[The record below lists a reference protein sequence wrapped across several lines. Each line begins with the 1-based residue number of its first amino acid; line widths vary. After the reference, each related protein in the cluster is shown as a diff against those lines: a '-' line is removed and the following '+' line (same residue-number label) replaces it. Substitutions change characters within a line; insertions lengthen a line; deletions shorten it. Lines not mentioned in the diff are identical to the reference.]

1 LFACIELHGI
11 NECIRNRLTYKEKS
25 LKNPQKYSY
34 LACIPAANCHNSFPC
49 IEIVFV
55 RELCLVTNPPEGS
68 DSTDIRHRRPRAG
81 TRTRGAADAIQ
92 TKIAV
97 GVLNLDP
104 DNFIEQLQT
113 NIDDLPDAAGCDA
126 AFICL
131 ISDDGKHFENV
142 VSSTTSF
149 AQANPDVLRGE
160 ALASWPWLSKRLGHL
175 RVVEVADTLKG
186 SKNSR
191 TELARLAE
199 LHFGSILMIGFSV
212 HDEIA
217 GFLALAN
224 EHPVDSWDANLHL
237 LLKLVGA
244 SLASG
249 LERAQDR
256 EVLNEMN
263 ERNELVA
270 VTANDGIWDF
280 DGETK
285 RINLSRR
292 WKAMLGYDIDEDDLL
307 LDWYHLVH
315 PNDMSRVQS
324 KMRAHLE
331 NKTPFFESIHR
342 MKHQNGDWRWMSS
355 RAKAILDENGRLL
368 RLLGVEVDITER
380 KLYEEALFRE
390 KESAQITL
398 QSIGDGVI
406 TTDSRC
412 HVEYI
417 NPVAEELTGWKVDD
431 ASGRPIDEIF
441 RGFHEE
447 TCEPLENPLSVSIRR
462 DRSIKSVRPTLL
474 IRRDGNELY
483 IESTAS
489 PIRDGKGTVTGGV
502 LVFHDVS
509 ESREL
514 NRRLSYHAS
523 HDILTGLVNRREFEN
538 RLERALKS
546 AKARETS
553 YALCYLDLD
562 QFKIVNDSCGHSAG
576 DALLGQLGALLKSK
590 IRWRDTLARLG
601 GDEFGVLLESCS
613 LDEAMQTAE
622 ALRAAISEYKF
633 MWDDR
638 SFRLGVSIG
647 VVPISAGNEDVAAL
661 LSAADSACAAA
672 KEAGRNRVHSFEEND
687 IDLMRRR
694 REMQWAARIN
704 NALEED
710 RFELFRQTIQ
720 PLQTDEV
727 GAHYEILLRM
737 RDENGGIIS
746 PGLFIE
752 AAERYGITPNIDRW
766 VIRSAFRWLVSE
778 ADERERLALCSIN
791 LSGQSL
797 GDEKFLPFVVDQ
809 FQMSGLDATK
819 ICFEITETA
828 AIASYSQA
836 NRFINALKELG
847 CKFALDD
854 FGTGLSSFGY
864 LKHFPVDF
872 LKIDGSF
879 VKEILHDP
887 IDREMVRSIN
897 EIGHL
902 TGKQT
907 IAEFAENVEIITLL
921 RGMGVDYAQGYGVS
935 EPKRVTRAVA

>member
-1 LFACIELHGI
+1 MIS
-11 NECIRNRLTYKEKS
+11 RM
-25 LKNPQKYSY
+25 
-34 LACIPAANCHNSFPC
+34 
-49 IEIVFV
+49 
-55 RELCLVTNPPEGS
+55 TNPS
-68 DSTDIRHRRPRAG
+68 DTSNDTGIRHRRPRAG
-81 TRTRGAADAIQ
+81 ERNRGAVDALQ

-97 GVLNLDP
+97 GFQNLDAVSYLA
-104 DNFIEQLQT
+104 QLLS
-113 NIDDLPDAAGCDA
+113 NVDELPEAVGADV
-126 AFICL
+126 AFVAL
-131 ISDDGKHFENV
+131 ISEDGKEIEEV
-142 VSSTTSF
+142 LASTSGF
-149 AQANPDVLRGE
+149 AQCSPAQ
-160 ALASWPWLSKRLGHL
+160 LAREKLVDWPWLSQRLGHL
-175 RVVEVADTLKG
+175 RVFEVADTTKG
-186 SKNSR
+186 PKAAR
-191 TELARLAE
+191 DELERLNE
-199 LHFGSILMIGFSV
+199 LHIGAALITGFSV
-212 HDEIA
+212 HGEIA
-217 GFLALAN
+217 GFLAVAN
-224 EHPVDSWDANLHL
+224 ERPVDNWDANLHL
-237 LLKLVGA
+237 LMKLFGS
-244 SLASG
+244 SLAVG
-249 LERAQDR
+249 LERVRDR
-256 EVLNEMN
+256 QVLGELQ
-263 ERNELVA
+263 ERNALVA
-270 VTANDGIWDF
+270 LTANDGIWDF

-292 WKAMLGYDIDEDDLL
+292 WKVMLGYDPEDEDVK
-307 LDWYHLVH
+307 LDWYRLVH
-315 PNDMSRVQS
+315 PDDMARVQN
-324 KMRAHLE
+324 KMREHLE
-331 NKTPFFESIHR
+331 GKAPFFESVHR
-342 MKHQNGDWRWMSS
+342 MKHQSGDWRWMKS
-355 RAKAILDENGRLL
+355 RAKGVVDTNGRLL

-380 KLYEEALFRE
+380 KLYEDALFRE

-406 TTDSRC
+406 TTDANC
-412 HVEYI
+412 VVEYV

-447 TCEPLENPLSVSIRR
+447 TCEPLENPLAVAIRR
-462 DRSIKSVRPTLL
+462 DRAIKSVRPTLL

-489 PIRDGKGTVTGGV
+489 PIRDGKGVVTGGV

-509 ESREL
+509 ESRDL

-523 HDILTGLVNRREFEN
+523 HDILTGLVNRREFES
-538 RLERALKS
+538 RVERALKS

-553 YALCYLDLD
+553 YALLYLDLD

-613 LDEAMQTAE
+613 LEEAMNTAE
-622 ALRAAISEYKF
+622 TLRMAIGEYKF
-633 MWDDR
+633 MWEER
-638 SFRLGVSIG
+638 TFRLGVSVG
-647 VVPISAGNEDVAAL
+647 VVPITADNEDVATL

-672 KEAGRNRVHSFEEND
+672 KEAGRNRILSFQEND

-704 NALEED
+704 NALED
-710 RFELFRQTIQ
+710 NRFELFRQTIQ
-720 PLQTDEV
+720 PLQAEEQ

-752 AAERYGITPNIDRW
+752 AAERYSITPAIDRW

-797 GDEKFLPFVVDQ
+797 GDEKFLPFVIDQ
-809 FQMSGLDATK
+809 FRMSGIDATR

-836 NRFINALKELG
+836 NRFINALKEIG

-902 TGKQT
+902 TGKRT
-907 IAEFAENVEIITLL
+907 IAEFAENEEIITML

>member
-1 LFACIELHGI
+1 MG
-11 NECIRNRLTYKEKS
+11 
-25 LKNPQKYSY
+25 
-34 LACIPAANCHNSFPC
+34 
-49 IEIVFV
+49 
-55 RELCLVTNPPEGS
+55 
-68 DSTDIRHRRPRAG
+68 DRHRRPRAG
-81 TRTRGAADAIQ
+81 ERTRGAVDALQ

-97 GVLNLDP
+97 GVQSLDP
-104 DNFIEQLQT
+104 QSYRDELAGAVGE
-113 NIDDLPDAAGCDA
+113 LPEACGSDA
-126 AFICL
+126 AFLALFSADGIRIETVIAANAGFSQCNPVVL
-131 ISDDGKHFENV
+131 EGEKLDD
-142 VSSTTSF
+142 
-149 AQANPDVLRGE
+149 
-160 ALASWPWLSKRLGHL
+160 WPWLGGRLESL
-175 RVVEVADTLKG
+175 RVIEVADTADGSARAADEFERLKQVRIG
-186 SKNSR
+186 SALMLGLCVQG
-191 TELARLAE
+191 EL
-199 LHFGSILMIGFSV
+199 S
-212 HDEIA
+212 
-217 GFLALAN
+217 GFLGIAN
-224 EHPVDSWDANLHL
+224 EHAVDSWDANQHL
-237 LLKLVGA
+237 LVKLIGA
-244 SLASG
+244 SLTTG
-249 LERAQDR
+249 FERLRDR
-256 EVLNEMN
+256 EVLDELR
-263 ERNELVA
+263 ERNDLVSI
-270 VTANDGIWDF
+270 TANDGIWDF
-280 DGETK
+280 DGESK
-285 RINLSRR
+285 RISLSRR
-292 WKAMLGYDIDEDDLL
+292 WKSMLGYDPNDQDLM

-315 PNDMSRVQS
+315 PDDMARVQAS
-324 KMRAHLE
+324 MRSHLE
-331 NKTPFFESIHR
+331 GKSEFFESTHR
-342 MKHQNGDWRWMSS
+342 MKHQNGDWRWMKS
-355 RAKAILDENGRLL
+355 RAKAVTDGNGRLL

-380 KLYEEALFRE
+380 KLYEDALFRE

-406 TTDSRC
+406 TTDADC
-412 HVEYI
+412 NVEYV
-417 NPVAEELTGWKVDD
+417 NPVASELTGWKVDD
-431 ASGRPIDEIF
+431 ASGRSIDEIF

-447 TCEPLENPLSVSIRR
+447 TCEPLENPLAVSIRR
-462 DRSIKSVRPTLL
+462 NRSIKSVRPTLL

-489 PIRDGKGTVTGGV
+489 PIRDGKGDVTGGV

-523 HDILTGLVNRREFEN
+523 HDILTGLVNRREFES

-553 YALCYLDLD
+553 YALLYLDLD

-613 LDEAMQTAE
+613 LEEAMNTAE
-622 ALRAAISEYKF
+622 TLRLAIGEYKF
-633 MWDDR
+633 VWEER

-647 VVPISAGNEDVAAL
+647 VVPITADNEDVAAL

-672 KEAGRNRVHSFEEND
+672 KEAGRNRIHSFQEND

-704 NALEED
+704 NALEEN

-720 PLQTDEV
+720 PLQADEE

-752 AAERYGITPNIDRW
+752 AAERYGITPSIDRW

-778 ADERERLALCSIN
+778 ADERERLSLCSIN

-797 GDEKFLPFVVDQ
+797 GDEKFLPFVIDQ
-809 FQMSGLDATK
+809 FQMSGIDATK

-907 IAEFAENVEIITLL
+907 IAEFAENEEIITML
-921 RGMGVDYAQGYGVS
+921 RGMGIDYAQGYGVS

>member
-1 LFACIELHGI
+1 
-11 NECIRNRLTYKEKS
+11 
-25 LKNPQKYSY
+25 
-34 LACIPAANCHNSFPC
+34 
-49 IEIVFV
+49 V
-55 RELCLVTNPPEGS
+55 
-68 DSTDIRHRRPRAG
+68 
-81 TRTRGAADAIQ
+81 Q

-97 GVLNLDP
+97 SIQNLDP
-104 DNFIEQLQT
+104 DTYLERLQTAVNELPEATGADCAFIALISEDGKKIETLLASCNGFAQCSPELLQNEQL
-113 NIDDLPDAAGCDA
+113 
-126 AFICL
+126 
-131 ISDDGKHFENV
+131 SD
-142 VSSTTSF
+142 
-149 AQANPDVLRGE
+149 
-160 ALASWPWLSKRLGHL
+160 WPWLCKRLGHL
-175 RVVEVADTLKG
+175 RVIEVADTLTGPKAA
-186 SKNSR
+186 KE
-191 TELARLAE
+191 ELQRFNEIHIGATL
-199 LHFGSILMIGFSV
+199 IIGFSV
-212 HDEIA
+212 RDEIA
-217 GFLALAN
+217 GFLGIAN
-224 EHPVDSWDANLHL
+224 ERSADGWDANLHL
-237 LLKLVGA
+237 LMKLFGS
-244 SLASG
+244 SLAAG
-249 LERAQDR
+249 LERVRDK
-256 EVLNEMN
+256 EVLDEYL
-263 ERNELVA
+263 ERDVLVA
-270 VTANDGIWDF
+270 ATANDGIWDF
-280 DGETK
+280 DGDTK

-292 WKAMLGYDIDEDDLL
+292 WKVMLGYDAEDEDVT
-307 LDWYHLVH
+307 LDWYNLVH
-315 PNDMSRVQS
+315 PDDMARVQTR
-324 KMRAHLE
+324 MREHLAG
-331 NKTPFFESIHR
+331 KSTVFESVHR
-342 MKHQNGDWRWMSS
+342 MKHQSGDWRWMQS
-355 RAKAILDENGRLL
+355 RAKAVLDSNGRLQ

-380 KLYEEALFRE
+380 MLYEDALFRE

-406 TTDSRC
+406 TTDGHSV
-412 HVEYI
+412 VEYI
-417 NPVAEELTGWKVDD
+417 NPVAEDLTGWKVDD

-447 TCEPLENPLSVSIRR
+447 TCEPLENPLAVAIRR
-462 DRSIKSVRPTLL
+462 DRAIKSVRPTLL

-489 PIRDGKGTVTGGV
+489 PIRDGNGSVTGGV

-523 HDILTGLVNRREFEN
+523 HDILTGLVNRSEFEN
-538 RLERALKS
+538 RLQRALKS
-546 AKARETS
+546 ARARETQ
-553 YALCYLDLD
+553 YALLYLDLD

-613 LDEAMQTAE
+613 LDEAMNSAE
-622 ALRAAISEYKF
+622 ILRVAIGEYKF
-633 MWDDR
+633 LWEER

-647 VVPISAGNEDVAAL
+647 VVPITAENEDVAAL
-661 LSAADSACAAA
+661 LSAADGACAAA
-672 KEAGRNRVHSFEEND
+672 KEAGRNRIHSFQEND

-694 REMQWAARIN
+694 RETQWAARIN

-710 RFELFRQTIQ
+710 RFELFRQTIL
-720 PLQTDEV
+720 PLQEEEE

-737 RDENGGIIS
+737 RDESGGIIS
-746 PGLFIE
+746 PGLFME
-752 AAERYGITPNIDRW
+752 AAERYGITPDIDRW

-778 ADERERLALCSIN
+778 ADERERLTMCSIN

-809 FQMSGLDATK
+809 FQMSGLDASK

-847 CKFALDD
+847 CMFALDD

-902 TGKQT
+902 TGKKT
-907 IAEFAENVEIITLL
+907 IAEFAENEEIITML
-921 RGMGVDYAQGYGVS
+921 RGMGIDYAQGYGVS

>member
-1 LFACIELHGI
+1 MTHPSDTTTSTGI
-11 NECIRNRLTYKEKS
+11 
-25 LKNPQKYSY
+25 Q
-34 LACIPAANCHNSFPC
+34 
-49 IEIVFV
+49 
-55 RELCLVTNPPEGS
+55 
-68 DSTDIRHRRPRAG
+68 HRRPRAG
-81 TRTRGAADAIQ
+81 ERTRGAIDALQ

-97 GVLNLDP
+97 SLQNLDAYKHL
-104 DNFIEQLQT
+104 EQLQSI
-113 NIDDLPDAAGCDA
+113 IDELPEATGADS
-126 AFICL
+126 AFVAL
-131 ISDDGKHFENV
+131 ISENGNRIEAV
-142 VSSTTSF
+142 LSSCNGF
-149 AQANPDVLRGE
+149 AQCSPGVLKGE
-160 ALASWPWLSKRLGHL
+160 DLEDWPWLCKRLGHL
-175 RVVEVADTLKG
+175 RVIEVADTVGGPK
-186 SKNSR
+186 SANS
-191 TELARLAE
+191 ELSRLNEIHIGAT
-199 LHFGSILMIGFSV
+199 LIIGFSV
-212 HDEIA
+212 HGEIA
-217 GFLALAN
+217 GFLGLAN
-224 EHPVDSWDANLHL
+224 ERAVESWDADLHL
-237 LLKLVGA
+237 LIKLFGS
-244 SLASG
+244 SLAIG
-249 LERAQDR
+249 LERVRDR
-256 EVLNEMN
+256 ELLDELQ
-263 ERNELVA
+263 ERNTLVA
-270 VTANDGIWDF
+270 MTANDGIWDF
-280 DGETK
+280 DGDTK
-285 RINLSRR
+285 RISLSRR
-292 WKAMLGYDIDEDDLL
+292 WKTMLGYDADDEDVT

-315 PNDMSRVQS
+315 PDDIARVQTL
-324 KMRAHLE
+324 MREHLE
-331 NKTPFFESIHR
+331 GNTPFFESVHR
-342 MKHQNGDWRWMSS
+342 MKHQNGEWRWMKS
-355 RAKAILDENGRLL
+355 RAKALLDDNGRLL

-380 KLYEEALFRE
+380 KLYEDALFRE

-406 TTDSRC
+406 TTDADNI
-412 HVEYI
+412 VEYI

-447 TCEPLENPLSVSIRR
+447 TCEPLENPLTVSIRR
-462 DRSIKSVRPTLL
+462 DRAIKSVRPTLL

-489 PIRDGKGTVTGGV
+489 PIRDGKGSVTGGV

-523 HDILTGLVNRREFEN
+523 HDILTGLVNRRELEN

-546 AKARETS
+546 ARARETS
-553 YALCYLDLD
+553 YALLYLDLD
-562 QFKIVNDSCGHSAG
+562 QFKMVNDSCGHSAG

-613 LDEAMQTAE
+613 LDEAMNTAE
-622 ALRAAISEYKF
+622 TLRVAIGEYKF
-633 MWDDR
+633 VWEGR
-638 SFRLGVSIG
+638 NFRLGVSIG
-647 VVPISAGNEDVAAL
+647 VVPITADNESVATM

-672 KEAGRNRVHSFEEND
+672 KEAGRNRIHSYQEND

-710 RFELFRQTIQ
+710 RFELFRQTIK
-720 PLQTDEV
+720 PLQTEED
-727 GAHYEILLRM
+727 GAHYEILVRM
-737 RDENGGIIS
+737 RDESGDIIS

-778 ADERERLALCSIN
+778 ADERERLTMCSIN
-791 LSGQSL
+791 LSGLSL
-797 GDEKFLPFVVDQ
+797 NDEKFLPFVIEQ
-809 FQMSGLDATK
+809 FKMSGLDATK

-828 AIASYSQA
+828 AIASYAQA

-847 CKFALDD
+847 CMFALDD

-902 TGKQT
+902 TGKRT
-907 IAEFAENVEIITLL
+907 IAEFAENEEIITML
-921 RGMGVDYAQGYGVS
+921 RGMGIDYAQGYGVS
-935 EPKRVTRAVA
+935 EPERVIRAVA

>member
-1 LFACIELHGI
+1 LNG
-11 NECIRNRLTYKEKS
+11 
-25 LKNPQKYSY
+25 
-34 LACIPAANCHNSFPC
+34 
-49 IEIVFV
+49 
-55 RELCLVTNPPEGS
+55 PP
-68 DSTDIRHRRPRAG
+68 DSTDASGIRHRRPQVG
-81 TRTRGAADAIQ
+81 ERTRGAADALQ

-97 GVLNLDP
+97 ALQNLSSTRYQ
-104 DNFIEQLQT
+104 EQLQT
-113 NIDDLPDAAGCDA
+113 IVAEIPEAAGCDA
-126 AFICL
+126 AFVAL
-131 ISDDGKHFENV
+131 ISDDGDMFETV
-142 VSSTTSF
+142 LAASTGF
-149 AQANPDVLRGE
+149 AQCRAEVLQAE
-160 ALASWPWLSKRLGHL
+160 PLDNWPWLHKRLGHL
-175 RVVEVADTLKG
+175 KIVEVADTLNG
-186 SKNSR
+186 SKVA
-191 TELARLAE
+191 TAE
-199 LHFGSILMIGFSV
+199 LQRLSDLHIGSVLMIGFSV

-224 EHPVDSWDANLHL
+224 EQAVDGWDANLHL

-249 LERAQDR
+249 MERISDHNILGELHQ
-256 EVLNEMN
+256 
-263 ERNELVA
+263 RNELIA
-270 VTANDGIWDF
+270 ATANDGIWDF
-280 DGETK
+280 DGASK
-285 RINLSRR
+285 RINLSQR
-292 WKAMLGYDIDEDDLL
+292 WKSMLGYDVNEEEVT
-307 LDWYHLVH
+307 LDWYNLVH
-315 PNDMSRVQS
+315 PNDMARVQN
-324 KMRAHLE
+324 KMREHLDG
-331 NKTPFFESIHR
+331 KTPLFESMHR
-342 MKHQNGDWRWMSS
+342 MRHQNGDWRWMSS
-355 RAKAILDENGRLL
+355 RAKAILDRNGRLI

-406 TTDSRC
+406 TTDANC
-412 HVEYI
+412 NVEYV
-417 NPVAEELTGWKVDD
+417 NPVAEDLTGWKVDD
-431 ASGRPIDEIF
+431 GSGRPIDEIF

-447 TCEPLENPLSVSIRR
+447 TCEPLENPLSVAIRR
-462 DRSIKSVRPTLL
+462 NRAIKSVRPTLL

-489 PIRDGKGTVTGGV
+489 PIRDGKGNVTGGV

-523 HDILTGLVNRREFEN
+523 HDILTGLVNRREFES

-553 YALCYLDLD
+553 YAVCYLDLD

-613 LDEAMQTAE
+613 LEEAMQTAE
-622 ALRAAISEYKF
+622 SLRLAIGEYKF
-633 MWDDR
+633 MWDER

-647 VVPISAGNEDVAAL
+647 VVPITADNEDVAAL

-672 KEAGRNRVHSFEEND
+672 KEAGRNRIHSFQEND

-704 NALEED
+704 NALEEN

-720 PLQTDEV
+720 PLQADEQ

-752 AAERYGITPNIDRW
+752 AAERYGITPGIDRW

-907 IAEFAENVEIITLL
+907 IAEFAENEEIITML

>member
-1 LFACIELHGI
+1 MTHPSDTTISTGI
-11 NECIRNRLTYKEKS
+11 
-25 LKNPQKYSY
+25 Q
-34 LACIPAANCHNSFPC
+34 
-49 IEIVFV
+49 
-55 RELCLVTNPPEGS
+55 
-68 DSTDIRHRRPRAG
+68 HRRPRAG
-81 TRTRGAADAIQ
+81 ERTRGAIDALQ

-97 GVLNLDP
+97 SLQNLDAYKHL
-104 DNFIEQLQT
+104 EQLQSI
-113 NIDDLPDAAGCDA
+113 IDELPEATGADS
-126 AFICL
+126 AFVAL
-131 ISDDGKHFENV
+131 ISENGDRIETV
-142 VSSTTSF
+142 LSSCNGF
-149 AQANPDVLRGE
+149 AQCSPGVLKGE
-160 ALASWPWLSKRLGHL
+160 DLEDWPWLCKRLGHL
-175 RVVEVADTLKG
+175 RVIEVADTVGGPK
-186 SKNSR
+186 SANS
-191 TELARLAE
+191 ELSRLNEIHIGAT
-199 LHFGSILMIGFSV
+199 LIIGFSV
-212 HDEIA
+212 HGEIA
-217 GFLALAN
+217 GFLGLAN
-224 EHPVDSWDANLHL
+224 ERAVESWDADLHL
-237 LLKLVGA
+237 LIKLFGS
-244 SLASG
+244 SLAIG
-249 LERAQDR
+249 LERVRDR
-256 EVLNEMN
+256 ELLDELQ
-263 ERNELVA
+263 ERNTLVA
-270 VTANDGIWDF
+270 MTANDGIWDF
-280 DGETK
+280 DGDTK
-285 RINLSRR
+285 RISLSRR
-292 WKAMLGYDIDEDDLL
+292 WKTMLGYDADDEDVM

-315 PNDMSRVQS
+315 PDDIARVQTL
-324 KMRAHLE
+324 MREHLE
-331 NKTPFFESIHR
+331 GNTPFFESVHR
-342 MKHQNGDWRWMSS
+342 MKHQNGEWRWMKS
-355 RAKAILDENGRLL
+355 RAKALLDNNGRLL

-380 KLYEEALFRE
+380 KLYEDALFRE

-406 TTDSRC
+406 TTDANNI
-412 HVEYI
+412 VEYI

-447 TCEPLENPLSVSIRR
+447 TCEPLENPLTVSIRR
-462 DRSIKSVRPTLL
+462 DRAIKSVRPTLL

-489 PIRDGKGTVTGGV
+489 PIRDGKGSVTGGV

-523 HDILTGLVNRREFEN
+523 HDILTGLVNRRELEN

-546 AKARETS
+546 ARARETS
-553 YALCYLDLD
+553 YALLYLDLD
-562 QFKIVNDSCGHSAG
+562 QFKMVNDSCGHSAG

-613 LDEAMQTAE
+613 LDEAMNTAE
-622 ALRAAISEYKF
+622 TLRVAIGEYKF
-633 MWDDR
+633 VWEGR
-638 SFRLGVSIG
+638 NFRLGVSIG
-647 VVPISAGNEDVAAL
+647 VVPITADNESVATM

-672 KEAGRNRVHSFEEND
+672 KEAGRNRIHSFQEND

-710 RFELFRQTIQ
+710 RFELFRQTIK
-720 PLQTDEV
+720 PLQTEED

-737 RDENGGIIS
+737 RDESGGIIS

-778 ADERERLALCSIN
+778 ADERERLTMCSIN
-791 LSGQSL
+791 LSGLSL
-797 GDEKFLPFVVDQ
+797 ADEKFLPFVIEQ
-809 FQMSGLDATK
+809 FKMSGLDATK

-847 CKFALDD
+847 CMFALDD

-902 TGKQT
+902 TGKRT
-907 IAEFAENVEIITLL
+907 IAEFAENEEIITML
-921 RGMGVDYAQGYGVS
+921 RGMGIDYAQGYGVS
-935 EPKRVTRAVA
+935 EPERVIRAVA

>member
-1 LFACIELHGI
+1 L
-11 NECIRNRLTYKEKS
+11 
-25 LKNPQKYSY
+25 
-34 LACIPAANCHNSFPC
+34 
-49 IEIVFV
+49 
-55 RELCLVTNPPEGS
+55 
-68 DSTDIRHRRPRAG
+68 
-81 TRTRGAADAIQ
+81 Q

-104 DNFIEQLQT
+104 ANYQEQLQA
-113 NIDDLPDAAGCDA
+113 NIGELPDAAGCDA
-126 AFICL
+126 AFVAL
-131 ISDDGKHFENV
+131 FSEDGSEIEQV
-142 VSSTTSF
+142 IAAAAGF
-149 AQANPDVLRGE
+149 AQANPEVLIGQKLE
-160 ALASWPWLSKRLGHL
+160 DWAWLQQRLGHL
-175 RVVEVADTLKG
+175 KVIEVADTLKG
-186 SKNSR
+186 SKSSQK
-191 TELARLAE
+191 ELERLAD
-199 LHFGSILMIGFSV
+199 LRIGSILMIGFSV
-212 HDEIA
+212 HGELA

-224 EHPVDSWDANLHL
+224 ERAVDNWDANLHL

-244 SLASG
+244 SLAAG
-249 LERAQDR
+249 LERLRDR
-256 EVLNEMN
+256 GVLDEMH
-263 ERNELVA
+263 ERNALVA
-270 VTANDGIWDF
+270 ATANDGIWDF
-280 DGETK
+280 DGESK

-292 WKAMLGYDIDEDDLL
+292 WRAMLGYPLDDDDVL
-307 LDWYHLVH
+307 LDWYGLVH
-315 PNDMSRVQS
+315 PSDMSRVQS
-324 KMRAHLE
+324 KMKEHLAG
-331 NKTPFFESIHR
+331 KTDFFESVHR
-342 MKHQNGDWRWMSS
+342 MKHQNGEWRWMSS
-355 RAKAILDENGRLL
+355 RAKAIVDENGRLL

-406 TTDSRC
+406 TTDGQC
-412 HVEYI
+412 NVEYI

-431 ASGRPIDEIF
+431 GSGRPIDEIF

-447 TCEPLENPLSVSIRR
+447 TCEPLENPMAVAIRR
-462 DRSIKSVRPTLL
+462 NRSIKSVRPTLL
-474 IRRDGNELY
+474 IRKDGNELY

-489 PIRDGKGTVTGGV
+489 PIRDGKGNVTGGV

-546 AKARETS
+546 AKAREAS

-601 GDEFGVLLESCS
+601 GDEFGVLLESCT

-622 ALRAAISEYKF
+622 SLRMAISEYRF
-633 MWDDR
+633 MWEDR

-647 VVPISAGNEDVAAL
+647 VVPITADNDDVAGL

-672 KEAGRNRVHSFEEND
+672 KEAGRNRIHSFQEND

-704 NALEED
+704 TALEEN

-720 PLQTDEV
+720 PLQSEED

-752 AAERYGITPNIDRW
+752 AAERYGITPGIDRW
-766 VIRSAFRWLVSE
+766 VIRTAFRWLVSE

-797 GDEKFLPFVVDQ
+797 ADDKFLPFVTDQ
-809 FQMSGLDATK
+809 FRMSGLDATK

-879 VKEILHDP
+879 VKEILHDA

-902 TGKQT
+902 TQKKT
-907 IAEFAENVEIITLL
+907 IAEFAENEEIITML
-921 RGMGVDYAQGYGVS
+921 RGMGVDYAQGYGVA

>member
-1 LFACIELHGI
+1 MPVRRRRPPPGE
-11 NECIRNRLTYKEKS
+11 RNR
-25 LKNPQKYSY
+25 
-34 LACIPAANCHNSFPC
+34 
-49 IEIVFV
+49 
-55 RELCLVTNPPEGS
+55 
-68 DSTDIRHRRPRAG
+68 
-81 TRTRGAADAIQ
+81 GAVDALQ
-92 TKIAV
+92 TQIAV
-97 GVLNLDP
+97 SVQHLDQ
-104 DNFIEQLQT
+104 DRFKDQLRE
-113 NIDDLPDAAGCDA
+113 NIAKLPDATGCDA
-126 AFICL
+126 AFL
-131 ISDDGKHFENV
+131 ALFSADL
-142 VSSTTSF
+142 SSIETVLSSSSGF
-149 AQANPDVLRGE
+149 SSCNPD
-160 ALASWPWLSKRLGHL
+160 ALTSESLADWPWLCKRLGHL
-175 RVVEVADTLKG
+175 RVIEVADTDAGPKIA
-186 SKNSR
+186 R
-191 TELARLAE
+191 AEMVRLAE
-199 LHFGSILMIGFSV
+199 LNIGSALIIGFTIR
-212 HDEIA
+212 DEVA

-224 EHPVDSWDANLHL
+224 EHPVDNWDANLHL
-237 LLKLVGA
+237 LMKLIGA

-249 LERAQDR
+249 LERMRTIDLL
-256 EVLNEMN
+256 ESLE
-263 ERNELVA
+263 ERNSLVNL
-270 VTANDGIWDF
+270 TANDGIWDF
-280 DGETK
+280 DGRTK
-285 RINLSRR
+285 RIQLSRR
-292 WKAMLGYDIDEDDLL
+292 WKVMLGYPEDQEDVLP
-307 LDWYHLVH
+307 DWYRLVH
-315 PNDMSRVQS
+315 PDDMARVQA
-324 KMRAHLE
+324 KMRDHLDG
-331 NKTPFFESIHR
+331 KTEFFESVHR
-342 MKHQNGDWRWMSS
+342 MKHQNGEWRWMTS
-355 RAKAILDENGRLL
+355 RAKARKDEKGRLI

-398 QSIGDGVI
+398 RSIGDGVI
-406 TTDSRC
+406 TTDAEC
-412 HVEYI
+412 NVEYI

-431 ASGRPIDEIF
+431 ASGRPIDDIF

-447 TCEPLENPLSVSIRR
+447 TCEPLENPLAVSIRR
-462 DRSIKSVRPTLL
+462 SRSIKSVRPTLL

-489 PIRDGKGTVTGGV
+489 PIRDGKGDVTGGV

-523 HDILTGLVNRREFEN
+523 HDILTGLVNRSEFET

-546 AKARETS
+546 AKAREAS

-613 LDEAMQTAE
+613 LEEALKTAE
-622 ALRAAISEYKF
+622 VLRVAISEFKF

-638 SFRLGVSIG
+638 NFRLGVSIG
-647 VVPISAGNEDVAAL
+647 VVPITADNEDVAAL
-661 LSAADSACAAA
+661 LIAADSACAAA
-672 KEAGRNRVHSFEEND
+672 KEAGRNRIHSYQEND

-704 NALEED
+704 NALED
-710 RFELFRQTIQ
+710 NRFELYRQTIQ
-720 PLQTDEV
+720 PLQVEEE

-737 RDENGGIIS
+737 RDESGGIIA

-766 VIRSAFRWLVSE
+766 VIKNAFRWLVSE
-778 ADERERLALCSIN
+778 ADERERLVMCSIN
-791 LSGQSL
+791 LSGQSFS
-797 GDEKFLPFVVDQ
+797 DEKFLPFVIDQ

-902 TGKQT
+902 TGKKT
-907 IAEFAENVEIITLL
+907 IAEFAENEEIITML

-935 EPKRVTRAVA
+935 EPKAVTRAVA

>member
-1 LFACIELHGI
+1 M
-11 NECIRNRLTYKEKS
+11 
-25 LKNPQKYSY
+25 
-34 LACIPAANCHNSFPC
+34 FP
-49 IEIVFV
+49 
-55 RELCLVTNPPEGS
+55 RMTNPS
-68 DSTDIRHRRPRAG
+68 NTTTSTGIQHRRPRAG
-81 TRTRGAADAIQ
+81 ERTRGAVDALQ

-97 GVLNLDP
+97 GVQNLDP
-104 DNFIEQLQT
+104 LQYLVQLQSIVDEMPEAT
-113 NIDDLPDAAGCDA
+113 GADS
-126 AFICL
+126 AFIAL
-131 ISDDGKHFENV
+131 ISEKGDQIESV
-142 VSSTTSF
+142 LSSCNGF
-149 AQANPDVLRGE
+149 AQCNPGVLQGE
-160 ALASWPWLSKRLGHL
+160 KLEDWPWLCKRLGHL
-175 RVVEVADTLKG
+175 RVIEVANTVGGPKSTAG
-186 SKNSR
+186 
-191 TELARLAE
+191 ELGRLNEIHIGAA
-199 LHFGSILMIGFSV
+199 LIIGFSV
-212 HDEIA
+212 HGEVT
-217 GFLALAN
+217 GFLGLAN
-224 EHPVDSWDANLHL
+224 ERAVEGWDANLHL
-237 LLKLVGA
+237 LMKLFGS
-244 SLASG
+244 SLAVG
-249 LERAQDR
+249 LERVGDR
-256 EVLNEMN
+256 ALLDELQ
-263 ERNELVA
+263 ERNSLVA
-270 VTANDGIWDF
+270 MTANDGIWDF
-280 DGETK
+280 DGESK
-285 RINLSRR
+285 RIKLSHR
-292 WKAMLGYDIDEDDLL
+292 WKTMLGYDADEEDVT

-315 PNDMSRVQS
+315 PDDIARVQIQ
-324 KMRAHLE
+324 MREHLE
-331 NKTPFFESIHR
+331 GKTQFFESVHR
-342 MKHQNGDWRWMSS
+342 MKHQNGEWRWMKS
-355 RAKAILDENGRLL
+355 RAKSILDENGRLL
-368 RLLGVEVDITER
+368 RLLGVEVDITEG
-380 KLYEEALFRE
+380 KLYEDALFRE

-406 TTDSRC
+406 TTDANSN
-412 HVEYI
+412 VEYI

-431 ASGRPIDEIF
+431 ASGRSIDEIF

-447 TCEPLENPLSVSIRR
+447 TCEPLENPLAVSIRR
-462 DRSIKSVRPTLL
+462 DRAIKSVRPTLL

-489 PIRDGKGTVTGGV
+489 PIRDGKGSVTGGV

-538 RLERALKS
+538 RLQRALKS
-546 AKARETS
+546 ARARETS
-553 YALCYLDLD
+553 YALLYLDLD

-613 LDEAMQTAE
+613 LEEAMNSAE
-622 ALRAAISEYKF
+622 SLRLAIGEYKF
-633 MWDDR
+633 VWEER

-647 VVPISAGNEDVAAL
+647 VVPITADNEDVAAL

-672 KEAGRNRVHSFEEND
+672 KEAGRNRIHSFQEND

-720 PLQTDEV
+720 PLQEKV
-727 GAHYEILLRM
+727 EGAHYEILLRM

-791 LSGQSL
+791 LSGQSF
-797 GDEKFLPFVVDQ
+797 GDEKFLPFVIDQ
-809 FQMSGLDATK
+809 FQMSGIDATK

-887 IDREMVRSIN
+887 IDREMVR
-897 EIGHL
+897 
-902 TGKQT
+902 
-907 IAEFAENVEIITLL
+907 
-921 RGMGVDYAQGYGVS
+921 
-935 EPKRVTRAVA
+935 

>member
-1 LFACIELHGI
+1 MIS
-11 NECIRNRLTYKEKS
+11 RM
-25 LKNPQKYSY
+25 
-34 LACIPAANCHNSFPC
+34 
-49 IEIVFV
+49 
-55 RELCLVTNPPEGS
+55 TNPS
-68 DSTDIRHRRPRAG
+68 DTTTNTGIRHRRPRAG
-81 TRTRGAADAIQ
+81 ERNRGAVDALQ

-97 GVLNLDP
+97 GIQNLDP
-104 DNFIEQLQT
+104 IAYLAQLQA
-113 NIDDLPDAAGCDA
+113 IVDELPEAVGTDA
-126 AFICL
+126 AFIAL
-131 ISDDGKHFENV
+131 IDEDGKSFETVLASCNG
-142 VSSTTSF
+142 F
-149 AQANPDVLRGE
+149 AQCKPEQLVDE
-160 ALASWPWLSKRLGHL
+160 KLADWPWLRQRLGHL
-175 RVVEVADTLKG
+175 RVVEVADTTKG
-186 SKNSR
+186 PKAAR
-191 TELARLAE
+191 DELERFNE
-199 LHFGSILMIGFSV
+199 LHIGAALITGFSV
-212 HDEIA
+212 NGEIG
-217 GFLALAN
+217 GFLAVAN
-224 EHPVDSWDANLHL
+224 ERAVEGWDANLHL
-237 LLKLVGA
+237 LMKLFGS
-244 SLASG
+244 SLAVG
-249 LERAQDR
+249 LERVRDR
-256 EVLNEMN
+256 QVLSELQ

-270 VTANDGIWDF
+270 MTANDGIWDF

-292 WKAMLGYDIDEDDLL
+292 WKIMLGYDPDDEHVM
-307 LDWYHLVH
+307 LDWYRLVH
-315 PNDMSRVQS
+315 PDDMARVQNR
-324 KMRAHLE
+324 MREHLE
-331 NKTPFFESIHR
+331 GKMPFFESVHR
-342 MKHQNGDWRWMSS
+342 MKHQSGDWRWMKS
-355 RAKAILDENGRLL
+355 RAKGVVDHNGRLL

-380 KLYEEALFRE
+380 KLYEDALFRE

-406 TTDSRC
+406 TTDARC
-412 HVEYI
+412 NVEYV

-447 TCEPLENPLSVSIRR
+447 TCEPLENPLAVAIRR
-462 DRSIKSVRPTLL
+462 DRAIKSVRPTLL

-489 PIRDGKGTVTGGV
+489 PIRDGKGIVTGGV

-509 ESREL
+509 ESRDL

-538 RLERALKS
+538 RVERALKS
-546 AKARETS
+546 ARARETS
-553 YALCYLDLD
+553 YALLYLDLD

-613 LDEAMQTAE
+613 LEEAMNTAE
-622 ALRAAISEYKF
+622 TLRMAISEYKF
-633 MWDDR
+633 VWEER
-638 SFRLGVSIG
+638 TFRLGVSIG
-647 VVPISAGNEDVAAL
+647 VVPITADNEDVAAL
-661 LSAADSACAAA
+661 LTAADSACAAA
-672 KEAGRNRVHSFEEND
+672 KEAGRNRILSFQEND

-704 NALEED
+704 NALEEN

-720 PLQTDEV
+720 PLQAEEQ

-752 AAERYGITPNIDRW
+752 AAERYSITPAIDRW

-797 GDEKFLPFVVDQ
+797 GDEKFLPFVIDQ
-809 FQMSGLDATK
+809 FRMSGIDATK

-836 NRFINALKELG
+836 NRFINALKEIG

-902 TGKQT
+902 TGKRT
-907 IAEFAENVEIITLL
+907 IAEFAENEEIITML

>member
-1 LFACIELHGI
+1 M
-11 NECIRNRLTYKEKS
+11 
-25 LKNPQKYSY
+25 
-34 LACIPAANCHNSFPC
+34 FP
-49 IEIVFV
+49 
-55 RELCLVTNPPEGS
+55 RMTNPS
-68 DSTDIRHRRPRAG
+68 NTTTSTGIQHRRPRAG
-81 TRTRGAADAIQ
+81 ERTRGAVDALQ

-97 GVLNLDP
+97 GVQNLDP
-104 DNFIEQLQT
+104 LQYLVQLQSIVDEMPEAT
-113 NIDDLPDAAGCDA
+113 GADS
-126 AFICL
+126 AFIAL
-131 ISDDGKHFENV
+131 ISEKGDQIESV
-142 VSSTTSF
+142 LSSCNGF
-149 AQANPDVLRGE
+149 AQCNPGVLQGE
-160 ALASWPWLSKRLGHL
+160 KLEDWPWLCKRLGHL
-175 RVVEVADTLKG
+175 RVIEVANTVGGPKSTAG
-186 SKNSR
+186 
-191 TELARLAE
+191 ELGRLNEIHIGAA
-199 LHFGSILMIGFSV
+199 LIIGFSV
-212 HDEIA
+212 HGEVT
-217 GFLALAN
+217 GFLGLAN
-224 EHPVDSWDANLHL
+224 ERAVEGWDANLHL
-237 LLKLVGA
+237 LMKLFGS
-244 SLASG
+244 SLAVG
-249 LERAQDR
+249 LERVGDR
-256 EVLNEMN
+256 ALLDELQ
-263 ERNELVA
+263 ERNSLVA
-270 VTANDGIWDF
+270 MTANDGIWDF
-280 DGETK
+280 DGESK
-285 RINLSRR
+285 RIKLSHR
-292 WKAMLGYDIDEDDLL
+292 WKTMLGYDADEEDVT

-315 PNDMSRVQS
+315 PDDIARVQIQ
-324 KMRAHLE
+324 MREHLE
-331 NKTPFFESIHR
+331 GKTQFFESVHR
-342 MKHQNGDWRWMSS
+342 MKHQNGEWRWMKS
-355 RAKAILDENGRLL
+355 RAKSILDENGRLL
-368 RLLGVEVDITER
+368 RLLGVEVDITEG
-380 KLYEEALFRE
+380 KLYEDALFRE

-406 TTDSRC
+406 TTDANSN
-412 HVEYI
+412 VEYI

-431 ASGRPIDEIF
+431 ASGRSIDEIF

-447 TCEPLENPLSVSIRR
+447 TCEPLENPLAVSIRR
-462 DRSIKSVRPTLL
+462 DRAIKSVRPTLL

-489 PIRDGKGTVTGGV
+489 PIRDGKGSVTGGV

-538 RLERALKS
+538 RLQRALKS
-546 AKARETS
+546 ARARETS
-553 YALCYLDLD
+553 YALLYLDLD

-613 LDEAMQTAE
+613 LEEAMNSAE
-622 ALRAAISEYKF
+622 SLRLAIGEYKF
-633 MWDDR
+633 VWEER

-647 VVPISAGNEDVAAL
+647 VVPITADNEDVAAL

-672 KEAGRNRVHSFEEND
+672 KEAGRNRIHSFQEND

-720 PLQTDEV
+720 PLQEKV
-727 GAHYEILLRM
+727 EGAHYEILLRM

-791 LSGQSL
+791 LSGQSF
-797 GDEKFLPFVVDQ
+797 GDEKFLPFVIDQ
-809 FQMSGLDATK
+809 FQMSGIDATK

-907 IAEFAENVEIITLL
+907 IAEFAENEEIITML

>member
-1 LFACIELHGI
+1 MSTPSESKSSGSARVRRRRPPPGE
-11 NECIRNRLTYKEKS
+11 RNR
-25 LKNPQKYSY
+25 
-34 LACIPAANCHNSFPC
+34 
-49 IEIVFV
+49 
-55 RELCLVTNPPEGS
+55 
-68 DSTDIRHRRPRAG
+68 
-81 TRTRGAADAIQ
+81 GAVDALQ

-97 GVLNLDP
+97 NIQNLDQ
-104 DNFIEQLQT
+104 DRFKEQLSD
-113 NIDDLPDAAGCDA
+113 NIAELPDATGCDA
-126 AFICL
+126 AFL
-131 ISDDGKHFENV
+131 ALFGSDLSGIETV
-142 VSSTTSF
+142 LSSNSVF
-149 AQANPDVLRGE
+149 SSCNPE
-160 ALASWPWLSKRLGHL
+160 ALTDESLDDWPWLSKRLGHL
-175 RVVEVADTLKG
+175 RVIEITDTDAG
-186 SKNSR
+186 PM
-191 TELARLAE
+191 EAAAEMARLAE
-199 LHFGSILMIGFSV
+199 LNIGSALIIGFMIRNEV
-212 HDEIA
+212 A
-217 GFLALAN
+217 GFLALAS
-224 EHPVDSWDANLHL
+224 ERPVDKWDVNLHL
-237 LLKLVGA
+237 LMKLIGA

-249 LERAQDR
+249 LERMRTIDLL
-256 EVLNEMN
+256 EEME
-263 ERNELVA
+263 ERNSLVNM
-270 VTANDGIWDF
+270 TANDGIWDF
-280 DGETK
+280 DGQSK
-285 RINLSRR
+285 RIRLSRR
-292 WKAMLGYDIDEDDLL
+292 WKAMLGYPENQEDVLP
-307 LDWYHLVH
+307 DWYRLVH
-315 PNDMSRVQS
+315 PDDMARVQA
-324 KMRAHLE
+324 KMREHLE
-331 NKTPFFESIHR
+331 GKTEFFESVHR
-342 MKHQNGDWRWMSS
+342 MKHQNGEWRWMTS
-355 RAKAILDENGRLL
+355 RAKARQDEKGRLI

-398 QSIGDGVI
+398 RSIGDGVI
-406 TTDSRC
+406 TTDAEC
-412 HVEYI
+412 NVEYI

-447 TCEPLENPLSVSIRR
+447 TCEPLENPLAVSIRR
-462 DRSIKSVRPTLL
+462 SRSIKSVRPTLL

-489 PIRDGKGTVTGGV
+489 PIRDGKGDVTGGV

-523 HDILTGLVNRREFEN
+523 HDILTGLVNRAEFET

-546 AKARETS
+546 AKAREAS

-576 DALLGQLGALLKSK
+576 DALLGQLGALLKAK

-613 LDEAMQTAE
+613 LDEAMKTAE
-622 ALRAAISEYKF
+622 VLRAAIGEFKF

-647 VVPISAGNEDVAAL
+647 VVPITADNEDVAAL

-672 KEAGRNRVHSFEEND
+672 KEAGRNRIHSFQEND

-704 NALEED
+704 NALEEN

-720 PLQTDEV
+720 PLQADED

-737 RDENGGIIS
+737 RDETGGIIA

-752 AAERYGITPNIDRW
+752 AAERYSITPHIDRW
-766 VIRSAFRWLVSE
+766 VIKNAFRWLVSE
-778 ADERERLALCSIN
+778 ADERERLILCSIN

-864 LKHFPVDF
+864 LKHFPVDY

-907 IAEFAENVEIITLL
+907 IAEFAENEEIITMLK
-921 RGMGVDYAQGYGVS
+921 GMGIDYAQGYGVA

>member
-1 LFACIELHGI
+1 LSVPPDS
-11 NECIRNRLTYKEKS
+11 NEIS
-25 LKNPQKYSY
+25 G
-34 LACIPAANCHNSFPC
+34 
-49 IEIVFV
+49 V
-55 RELCLVTNPPEGS
+55 
-68 DSTDIRHRRPRAG
+68 RHRRPRAG
-81 TRTRGAADAIQ
+81 ERTRGSADALQ

-97 GVLNLDP
+97 GVQTLDP
-104 DNFIEQLQT
+104 ASYKSQLQA
-113 NIDDLPDAAGCDA
+113 IIAELPEAAGCDA
-126 AFICL
+126 AFVAL
-131 ISDDGKHFENV
+131 ISEDGATFETV
-142 VSSTTSF
+142 LSASTSF
-149 AQANPDVLRGE
+149 ARCKADNLTGE
-160 ALASWPWLSKRLGHL
+160 SLENWPWLRERLGHL
-175 RVVEVADTLKG
+175 KIVEVADTLNG
-186 SKNSR
+186 SKIA
-191 TELARLAE
+191 TAELRRLAE
-199 LHFGSILMIGFSV
+199 LNNGSILLIGFSV
-212 HDEIA
+212 HQEIA

-224 EHPVDSWDANLHL
+224 EHPVESWDANLHL
-237 LLKLVGA
+237 LLKLIGA

-249 LERAQDR
+249 LERINDHN
-256 EVLNEMN
+256 VLSELLQ
-263 ERNELVA
+263 RNELIA
-270 VTANDGIWDF
+270 ATANDGIWDF
-280 DGETK
+280 DGASK

-292 WKAMLGYDIDEDDLL
+292 WKSMLGYDADQEEVM
-307 LDWYHLVH
+307 LDWYNLVH
-315 PNDMSRVQS
+315 PNDMARVQS
-324 KMRAHLE
+324 RMREHLE
-331 NKTPFFESIHR
+331 NKIPFFESVHR

-355 RAKAILDENGRLL
+355 RAKAVLDPNGRLI

-406 TTDSRC
+406 TTDAGC
-412 HVEYI
+412 NVEYI
-417 NPVAEELTGWKVDD
+417 NPVAEGLTGWKVDD
-431 ASGRPIDEIF
+431 GSGRPIDEIF

-447 TCEPLENPLSVSIRR
+447 TCEPLENPLSLAIRR
-462 DRSIKSVRPTLL
+462 NRAIKSVRPTLL

-489 PIRDGKGTVTGGV
+489 PIRDGKGNVTGGV

-538 RLERALKS
+538 RLERALRS

-613 LDEAMQTAE
+613 LEEAMQTAE
-622 ALRAAISEYKF
+622 SLRLAIGEYKF
-633 MWDDR
+633 MWDER

-647 VVPISAGNEDVAAL
+647 VVPITADNEDVAAL

-672 KEAGRNRVHSFEEND
+672 KEAGRNRIHSFQEND

-704 NALEED
+704 NALEEN

-720 PLQTDEV
+720 PLQVEEQ

-752 AAERYGITPNIDRW
+752 AAERYGITPGIDRW

-797 GDEKFLPFVVDQ
+797 GDEKFLPFVIDQ

-836 NRFINALKELG
+836 NRIINALKELG

-907 IAEFAENVEIITLL
+907 IAEFAENQEIITML
-921 RGMGVDYAQGYGVS
+921 RGMGIDYAQGYGVS

>member
-1 LFACIELHGI
+1 MFS
-11 NECIRNRLTYKEKS
+11 RM
-25 LKNPQKYSY
+25 P
-34 LACIPAANCHNSFPC
+34 NSPD
-49 IEIVFV
+49 
-55 RELCLVTNPPEGS
+55 TTTATG
-68 DSTDIRHRRPRAG
+68 IRHRKPRAG
-81 TRTRGAADAIQ
+81 ERTRGAVDAMQ
-92 TKIAV
+92 TKFAV
-97 GVLNLDP
+97 GVQNLDP
-104 DNFIEQLQT
+104 PVYIDQLQA
-113 NIDDLPDAAGCDA
+113 NIDELPDASGADA
-126 AFICL
+126 AFIAL
-131 ISDDGKHFENV
+131 ISEDGREIETV
-142 VSSTTSF
+142 LSSRTGF
-149 AQANPDVLRGE
+149 AQCTPGLLAGEKLEDWQWLRG
-160 ALASWPWLSKRLGHL
+160 RLGHL
-175 RVVEVADTLKG
+175 RVVEVADTMSGPKAAQDDL
-186 SKNSR
+186 
-191 TELARLAE
+191 ERLNE
-199 LHFGSILMIGFSV
+199 LHLGSTLIIGFSV
-212 HDEIA
+212 HGEIA
-217 GFLALAN
+217 GFLGIAN
-224 EHPVDSWDANLHL
+224 EQPVDGWDANLHL
-237 LLKLVGA
+237 LMKLFGS
-244 SLASG
+244 SLAVG
-249 LERAQDR
+249 LERVRDKEILEELQ
-256 EVLNEMN
+256 
-263 ERNELVA
+263 ERNSLVA
-270 VTANDGIWDF
+270 MTANDGIWDF
-280 DGETK
+280 DGQTK

-292 WKAMLGYDIDEDDLL
+292 WKTMLGYDPDEEDVK
-307 LDWYHLVH
+307 LDWYNLVH
-315 PNDMSRVQS
+315 PDDIARVQTR
-324 KMRAHLE
+324 MREHLE
-331 NKTPFFESIHR
+331 GKAQFFESVHR
-342 MKHQNGDWRWMSS
+342 MKHQGGDWRWMKS
-355 RAKAILDENGRLL
+355 RAKCVLDKNGRLI

-380 KLYEEALFRE
+380 KLYEDALFRE

-406 TTDSRC
+406 TTDARC
-412 HVEYI
+412 NVEYV

-447 TCEPLENPLSVSIRR
+447 TCEPLENPLAVSIRR
-462 DRSIKSVRPTLL
+462 DRAIKSVRPTLL

-489 PIRDGKGTVTGGV
+489 PIRDGKGTVSGGV

-509 ESREL
+509 ESRDL

-523 HDILTGLVNRREFEN
+523 HDILTGLVNRAEFEN
-538 RLERALKS
+538 RVERALKS
-546 AKARETS
+546 ARARETS
-553 YALCYLDLD
+553 YALLYLDLD

-576 DALLGQLGALLKSK
+576 DALLGQLGTLLKSK

-613 LDEAMQTAE
+613 LDEAMNTAE
-622 ALRAAISEYKF
+622 TLRMAIGEYKF
-633 MWDDR
+633 VWEER
-638 SFRLGVSIG
+638 TFRLGVSIG
-647 VVPISAGNEDVAAL
+647 VVPITADNEDVAAL
-661 LSAADSACAAA
+661 LTAADSACAAA
-672 KEAGRNRVHSFEEND
+672 KEAGRNRIHSFQEND

-704 NALEED
+704 NALEEN

-720 PLQTDEV
+720 PLQVEED

-752 AAERYGITPNIDRW
+752 AAERYGITPSIDRW

-778 ADERERLALCSIN
+778 ADERERLSLCSIN

-809 FQMSGLDATK
+809 FQMSGIDATK

-847 CKFALDD
+847 CMFALDD

-902 TGKQT
+902 TGKRT
-907 IAEFAENVEIITLL
+907 IAEFAENEEIITML
-921 RGMGVDYAQGYGVS
+921 RGMGIDYAQGYGVS

>member
-1 LFACIELHGI
+1 MQRET
-11 NECIRNRLTYKEKS
+11 R
-25 LKNPQKYSY
+25 
-34 LACIPAANCHNSFPC
+34 AAIYP
-49 IEIVFV
+49 
-55 RELCLVTNPPEGS
+55 VTNPPDSSGS
-68 DSTDIRHRRPRAG
+68 TSVRHRRPRAG
-81 TRTRGAADAIQ
+81 QRTRGAADALQ

-97 GVLNLDP
+97 AVQNLSSTDYL
-104 DNFIEQLQT
+104 EQLQANVT
-113 NIDDLPDAAGCDA
+113 EMPDAAGCDA
-126 AFICL
+126 AFVAL
-131 ISDDGKHFENV
+131 INEDGSNFETV
-142 VSSTTSF
+142 LAASRGF
-149 AQANPDVLRGE
+149 AQCNAEVLGGE
-160 ALASWPWLSKRLGHL
+160 PVESWPWLCERLGHL
-175 RVVEVADTLKG
+175 KVIEVADTLNG
-186 SKNSR
+186 SKVAAV
-191 TELARLAE
+191 ELERLAE
-199 LHFGSILMIGFSV
+199 LHIGSVLIIGFSV

-224 EHPVDSWDANLHL
+224 ENAVSSWDASLHL
-237 LLKLVGA
+237 LLKLIGA

-249 LERAQDR
+249 LERIHDQR
-256 EVLNEMN
+256 VLDELQQ
-263 ERNELVA
+263 RNELIA
-270 VTANDGIWDF
+270 ATANDGIWDF
-280 DGETK
+280 DGQTK
-285 RINLSRR
+285 RISLSRR
-292 WKAMLGYDIDEDDLL
+292 WKTMLGYNSDEEEVL
-307 LDWYHLVH
+307 LDWYNLVH
-315 PNDMSRVQS
+315 PNDMARVQS
-324 KMRAHLE
+324 KMREHLE
-331 NKTPFFESIHR
+331 GKTPYFESIHR

-355 RAKAILDENGRLL
+355 RAKAVIDTNGRLL

-406 TTDSRC
+406 TTDADC
-412 HVEYI
+412 NVEYI

-431 ASGRPIDEIF
+431 GSGRPIDEIF

-447 TCEPLENPLSVSIRR
+447 TCEPLENPLAVSIRR
-462 DRSIKSVRPTLL
+462 NRAIKSVRPTLL

-553 YALCYLDLD
+553 YAVCYLDLD

-613 LDEAMQTAE
+613 LEEAMQTAE
-622 ALRAAISEYKF
+622 ALRVAIGEYKF
-633 MWDDR
+633 MWDER

-647 VVPISAGNEDVAAL
+647 VVPISAENEDVAAL

-672 KEAGRNRVHSFEEND
+672 KEAGRNRIHSFQEND

-704 NALEED
+704 NALEEN

-720 PLQTDEV
+720 PLQADED
-727 GAHYEILLRM
+727 GSHYEILLRM
-737 RDENGGIIS
+737 RDETGGIIS

-902 TGKQT
+902 TGKRT
-907 IAEFAENVEIITLL
+907 IAEFAENEEIITML
-921 RGMGVDYAQGYGVS
+921 RGMGIDYAQGYGVS

>member
-1 LFACIELHGI
+1 MFSRMS
-11 NECIRNRLTYKEKS
+11 NPTEKPVS
-25 LKNPQKYSY
+25 
-34 LACIPAANCHNSFPC
+34 
-49 IEIVFV
+49 
-55 RELCLVTNPPEGS
+55 TGS
-68 DSTDIRHRRPRAG
+68 QHRRPRVG
-81 TRTRGAADAIQ
+81 ERTRGAVDALQ
-92 TKIAV
+92 TQIAV
-97 GVLNLDP
+97 GIQNLDP
-104 DNFIEQLQT
+104 SLFLEQLQSI
-113 NIDDLPDAAGCDA
+113 IDDLPEATGADS
-126 AFICL
+126 AFVAL
-131 ISDDGKHFENV
+131 ISEDGKQIETV
-142 VSSTTSF
+142 LSSCSGF
-149 AQANPDVLRGE
+149 AQCSAVVLQDERLE
-160 ALASWPWLSKRLGHL
+160 DWPWLCNRLGHL
-175 RVVEVADTLKG
+175 RIIEVADTVNGPKLAQ
-186 SKNSR
+186 S
-191 TELARLAE
+191 ELGRLNEIHIGAA
-199 LHFGSILMIGFSV
+199 LVTGFSV
-212 HDEIA
+212 HGEIA
-217 GFLALAN
+217 GFLGLAN
-224 EHPVDSWDANLHL
+224 EHSVESWDADLHL
-237 LLKLVGA
+237 LMKLFGS
-244 SLASG
+244 SLAVG
-249 LERAQDR
+249 LERVSDR
-256 EVLNEMN
+256 KMLDELQ
-263 ERNELVA
+263 ERNSLVA

-280 DGETK
+280 DGDTK

-292 WKAMLGYDIDEDDLL
+292 WKTMLGYDADDEDVM
-307 LDWYHLVH
+307 LDWYRLVH
-315 PNDMSRVQS
+315 PDDIARVQTQ
-324 KMRAHLE
+324 MREHLAD
-331 NKTPFFESIHR
+331 KTPFFESVHR
-342 MKHQNGDWRWMSS
+342 MKHQNGEWRWMRS
-355 RAKAILDENGRLL
+355 RAKSILDENGRLL
-368 RLLGVEVDITER
+368 RLLGVEVDITEG
-380 KLYEEALFRE
+380 KLYEDALFRE

-406 TTDSRC
+406 TTDASSN
-412 HVEYI
+412 VEYI

-431 ASGRPIDEIF
+431 ASGRSIDEIF

-447 TCEPLENPLSVSIRR
+447 TCEPLENPLALAIRR
-462 DRSIKSVRPTLL
+462 DRAIKSVRPTLL

-489 PIRDGKGTVTGGV
+489 PIRDGKGSVTGGV

-546 AKARETS
+546 ARARETS
-553 YALCYLDLD
+553 YALLYLDLD

-613 LDEAMQTAE
+613 LEEAMSNAE
-622 ALRAAISEYKF
+622 TLRLAIGEYKF
-633 MWDDR
+633 VWEER
-638 SFRLGVSIG
+638 NFRLGVSVG
-647 VVPISAGNEDVAAL
+647 VVPITAENEDVATL

-672 KEAGRNRVHSFEEND
+672 KEAGRNRIHSFQEND

-720 PLQTDEV
+720 PLQVEEK

-737 RDENGGIIS
+737 RDENGGIIA

-766 VIRSAFRWLVSE
+766 VIGSAFRWLVSE
-778 ADERERLALCSIN
+778 ADERERLAMCSIN

-797 GDEKFLPFVVDQ
+797 GDEKFLPFVIDQ
-809 FQMSGLDATK
+809 FQMSGIDASK

-847 CKFALDD
+847 CMFALDD

-902 TGKQT
+902 TGKKT
-907 IAEFAENVEIITLL
+907 IAEFAENEEIITML
-921 RGMGVDYAQGYGVS
+921 RGMGIDYAQGYGVS

>member
-1 LFACIELHGI
+1 M
-11 NECIRNRLTYKEKS
+11 S
-25 LKNPQKYSY
+25 
-34 LACIPAANCHNSFPC
+34 
-49 IEIVFV
+49 V
-55 RELCLVTNPPEGS
+55 PP
-68 DSTDIRHRRPRAG
+68 DTTDTSGIRHRRPRAG
-81 TRTRGAADAIQ
+81 ERTRGAADALQ

-97 GVLNLDP
+97 GVQNLDP
-104 DNFIEQLQT
+104 AKYKQQLQD
-113 NIDDLPDAAGCDA
+113 IIAEMPDAAGCDA
-126 AFICL
+126 AFIAL
-131 ISDDGKHFENV
+131 ISDDGAAFETV
-142 VSSTTSF
+142 LSATAGF
-149 AQANPDVLRGE
+149 AQCTPEVIGGE
-160 ALASWPWLSKRLGHL
+160 ALENWPWLRKRLGHL
-175 RVVEVADTLKG
+175 KIIEVADTLNG
-186 SKNSR
+186 SKVA
-191 TELARLAE
+191 TAE
-199 LHFGSILMIGFSV
+199 LQRLSELHIGSLLMIGFSV
-212 HDEIA
+212 HNEIA
-217 GFLALAN
+217 GFLALSN
-224 EHPVDSWDANLHL
+224 ERAVDGWDANLHL
-237 LLKLVGA
+237 LLKLIGA
-244 SLASG
+244 SLTSG
-249 LERAQDR
+249 LERINDFH
-256 EVLNEMN
+256 VLDELQQ
-263 ERNELVA
+263 RNELIA
-270 VTANDGIWDF
+270 ATANDGIWDF
-280 DGETK
+280 DGESK

-292 WKAMLGYDIDEDDLL
+292 WKAMLGYDIEQEDVM
-307 LDWYHLVH
+307 LDWYNLVH
-315 PNDMSRVQS
+315 PNDMARVQS
-324 KMRAHLE
+324 KMRDHLE
-331 NKTPFFESIHR
+331 NKSQFFESVHR

-355 RAKAILDENGRLL
+355 RAKAVLDPNGRLI

-406 TTDSRC
+406 TTDADC
-412 HVEYI
+412 NVEYI
-417 NPVAEELTGWKVDD
+417 NPVAEDLTGWRVDD
-431 ASGRPIDEIF
+431 GSGRPIDEIF

-462 DRSIKSVRPTLL
+462 NRAIKSVRPTLL

-489 PIRDGKGTVTGGV
+489 PIRDGKGNVTGGV

-613 LDEAMQTAE
+613 LEEAMQTAE
-622 ALRAAISEYKF
+622 ALRLAIGEYKF

-647 VVPISAGNEDVAAL
+647 VVPIAADNEDVAAL

-672 KEAGRNRVHSFEEND
+672 KEAGRNRIHSFQEND

-704 NALEED
+704 NALEEN

-720 PLQTDEV
+720 PLQVEEQ

-907 IAEFAENVEIITLL
+907 IAEFAENEEIITML
-921 RGMGVDYAQGYGVS
+921 RGMGIDYAQGYGVS

>member
-1 LFACIELHGI
+1 M
-11 NECIRNRLTYKEKS
+11 
-25 LKNPQKYSY
+25 
-34 LACIPAANCHNSFPC
+34 
-49 IEIVFV
+49 
-55 RELCLVTNPPEGS
+55 TNPS
-68 DSTDIRHRRPRAG
+68 DTVTGAHYRNPRAG
-81 TRTRGAADAIQ
+81 ERTRGAVDAMQ
-92 TKIAV
+92 TKFAV
-97 GVLNLDP
+97 GVQNLDRS
-104 DNFIEQLQT
+104 NYLQQLQA
-113 NIDDLPDAAGCDA
+113 NVDELPDAAGADA
-126 AFICL
+126 AFIAL
-131 ISDDGKHFENV
+131 ISDDGTEIESV
-142 VSSTTSF
+142 LASGSGF
-149 AQANPDVLRGE
+149 AQCKPDQLAGE
-160 ALASWPWLSKRLGHL
+160 RLEDWPWLRSRLGHL
-175 RVVEVADTLKG
+175 RVVEVADTMSGPKA
-186 SKNSR
+186 
-191 TELARLAE
+191 ARDDLERLNE
-199 LHFGSILMIGFSV
+199 LHIGATLIIGVSV
-212 HDEIA
+212 HGEIA
-217 GFLALAN
+217 GFLAIAN
-224 EHPVDSWDANLHL
+224 ERPVESWDADLHL
-237 LLKLVGA
+237 LMKLFGS

-249 LERAQDR
+249 LERVRDR
-256 EVLNEMN
+256 QILEELD
-263 ERNELVA
+263 ERNQLIA
-270 VTANDGIWDF
+270 MTANDGIWDF

-292 WKAMLGYDIDEDDLL
+292 WKAMLGYDVDADDVK
-307 LDWYHLVH
+307 LDWYKLVH
-315 PNDMSRVQS
+315 PDDIARVQTR
-324 KMRAHLE
+324 MREHLE
-331 NKTPFFESIHR
+331 GKSLLFESTHR
-342 MKHQNGDWRWMSS
+342 MKHQSGEWRWMKS
-355 RAKAILDENGRLL
+355 RAKGIVDENGRLI

-380 KLYEEALFRE
+380 KLYEDALFRE

-406 TTDSRC
+406 TTDSKC
-412 HVEYI
+412 NVEYV

-447 TCEPLENPLSVSIRR
+447 TCEPLENPLAVSMRR
-462 DRSIKSVRPTLL
+462 DRAIKSVRPTLL

-509 ESREL
+509 ESRDL

-523 HDILTGLVNRREFEN
+523 HDILTGLVNRAEFEN
-538 RLERALKS
+538 RVERALKS
-546 AKARETS
+546 ARARETS
-553 YALCYLDLD
+553 YALLYLDLD

-576 DALLGQLGALLKSK
+576 DALLGQLGTLLKSK

-601 GDEFGVLLESCS
+601 GDEFGVLLESCT
-613 LDEAMQTAE
+613 LDEAMNTAE
-622 ALRAAISEYKF
+622 TLRMAIGDYKF
-633 MWDDR
+633 VWEER
-638 SFRLGVSIG
+638 TFRLGVSIG
-647 VVPISAGNEDVAAL
+647 VVPITADNEDVAAL
-661 LSAADSACAAA
+661 LTAADSACAAA
-672 KEAGRNRVHSFEEND
+672 KEAGRNRIHSFQEND

-704 NALEED
+704 NALEEN

-720 PLQTDEV
+720 PLQTEEE

-737 RDENGGIIS
+737 RDESGGIIS

-752 AAERYGITPNIDRW
+752 AAERYGITPKIDRW

-778 ADERERLALCSIN
+778 ADERERLSLCSIN

-907 IAEFAENVEIITLL
+907 IAEFAENEEIITML
-921 RGMGVDYAQGYGVS
+921 RGMGIDYAQGYGVS

>member
-1 LFACIELHGI
+1 MPVRRRRPPPGE
-11 NECIRNRLTYKEKS
+11 RNR
-25 LKNPQKYSY
+25 
-34 LACIPAANCHNSFPC
+34 
-49 IEIVFV
+49 
-55 RELCLVTNPPEGS
+55 
-68 DSTDIRHRRPRAG
+68 
-81 TRTRGAADAIQ
+81 GAVDALQ
-92 TKIAV
+92 TQIAV
-97 GVLNLDP
+97 SVQHLDQ
-104 DNFIEQLQT
+104 DRFKEQLRE
-113 NIDDLPDAAGCDA
+113 NIAKLPDATGCDA
-126 AFICL
+126 AFL
-131 ISDDGKHFENV
+131 ALFSADL
-142 VSSTTSF
+142 SSIETVLSSSSGF
-149 AQANPDVLRGE
+149 SSCNPD
-160 ALASWPWLSKRLGHL
+160 ALTSESLADWPWLCKRLGHL
-175 RVVEVADTLKG
+175 RVIEVADTDAGPKIA
-186 SKNSR
+186 R
-191 TELARLAE
+191 AEMARLAE
-199 LHFGSILMIGFSV
+199 LNIGSALIIGFTMR
-212 HDEIA
+212 DEVA

-224 EHPVDSWDANLHL
+224 EHPVDNWDANLHL
-237 LLKLVGA
+237 LMKLIGA

-249 LERAQDR
+249 LERMRTIDLL
-256 EVLNEMN
+256 ESLE
-263 ERNELVA
+263 ERNSLVNL
-270 VTANDGIWDF
+270 TANDGIWDF
-280 DGETK
+280 DGRTK
-285 RINLSRR
+285 RIQLSRR
-292 WKAMLGYDIDEDDLL
+292 WKVMLGYPENQEDVLP
-307 LDWYHLVH
+307 DWYRLVH
-315 PNDMSRVQS
+315 PDDMARVQA
-324 KMRAHLE
+324 KMRDHLDG
-331 NKTPFFESIHR
+331 KTEFFESVHR
-342 MKHQNGDWRWMSS
+342 MKHQNGEWRWMTS
-355 RAKAILDENGRLL
+355 RAKARQDEKGRLI

-398 QSIGDGVI
+398 RSIGDGVI
-406 TTDSRC
+406 TTDAEC
-412 HVEYI
+412 NVEYI

-431 ASGRPIDEIF
+431 ASGRPIDDIF

-447 TCEPLENPLSVSIRR
+447 TCEPLENPLAVSIRR
-462 DRSIKSVRPTLL
+462 SRSIKSVRPTLL

-489 PIRDGKGTVTGGV
+489 PIRDGKGDVTGGV

-523 HDILTGLVNRREFEN
+523 HDILTGLVNRSEFET

-546 AKARETS
+546 AKARESS

-613 LDEAMQTAE
+613 LDEALKTAE
-622 ALRAAISEYKF
+622 VLRVAISEFKF

-647 VVPISAGNEDVAAL
+647 VVPITADNEDVAAL
-661 LSAADSACAAA
+661 LIAADSACAAA
-672 KEAGRNRVHSFEEND
+672 KEAGRNRIHSYQEND

-704 NALEED
+704 NALED
-710 RFELFRQTIQ
+710 NRFELYRQTIQ
-720 PLQTDEV
+720 PLQVEEE

-737 RDENGGIIS
+737 RDESGGIIA

-766 VIRSAFRWLVSE
+766 VIKNAFRWLVSE
-778 ADERERLALCSIN
+778 ADERERLVLCSIN
-791 LSGQSL
+791 LSGQSFS
-797 GDEKFLPFVVDQ
+797 DEKFLPFVIDQ

-902 TGKQT
+902 TGKKT
-907 IAEFAENVEIITLL
+907 IAEFAENEEIITML

-935 EPKRVTRAVA
+935 EPKAVTRAVA

>member
-1 LFACIELHGI
+1 L
-11 NECIRNRLTYKEKS
+11 S
-25 LKNPQKYSY
+25 
-34 LACIPAANCHNSFPC
+34 
-49 IEIVFV
+49 V
-55 RELCLVTNPPEGS
+55 PPDSS
-68 DSTDIRHRRPRAG
+68 DISGVRHRRPRAG
-81 TRTRGAADAIQ
+81 ERTRGAADALQ

-97 GVLNLDP
+97 AVQTLDP
-104 DNFIEQLQT
+104 RDYKTQLRD
-113 NIDDLPDAAGCDA
+113 IIGELPDAAGSDA
-126 AFICL
+126 AFVVL
-131 ISDDGKHFENV
+131 LADDGTEFETV
-142 VSSTTSF
+142 IAASASF
-149 AQANPDVLRGE
+149 ARCNADNLAGE
-160 ALASWPWLSKRLGHL
+160 PLHNWPWLRDRLGHL
-175 RVVEVADTLKG
+175 KIIEVADTLQG
-186 SKNSR
+186 SKKAAA
-191 TELARLAE
+191 ELQRLAE
-199 LHFGSILMIGFSV
+199 LHIGSILMIGFSV
-212 HDEIA
+212 RQEIA

-224 EHPVDSWDANLHL
+224 EHPVESWDASLHL

-249 LERAQDR
+249 LERLHDQM
-256 EVLNEMN
+256 VLGELQQ
-263 ERNELVA
+263 RNELIA
-270 VTANDGIWDF
+270 ATANDGIWDF
-280 DGETK
+280 DGASK

-292 WKAMLGYDIDEDDLL
+292 WKAMLGYDTDQEEVS
-307 LDWYHLVH
+307 LDWYNLVH
-315 PNDMSRVQS
+315 PNDMARVQS
-324 KMRAHLE
+324 RMREHLE
-331 NKTPFFESIHR
+331 NKSPYFESVHR

-355 RAKAILDENGRLL
+355 RAKAVLDPNGRLI

-406 TTDSRC
+406 TTDANC
-412 HVEYI
+412 NVEYV
-417 NPVAEELTGWKVDD
+417 NPVAEDLTGWKVDD
-431 ASGRPIDEIF
+431 GSGRPIDEIF

-447 TCEPLENPLSVSIRR
+447 TCEPLENPLSVAIRR
-462 DRSIKSVRPTLL
+462 NRAIKSVRPTLL

-489 PIRDGKGTVTGGV
+489 PIRDGKGNVTGGV

-576 DALLGQLGALLKSK
+576 DALLGQLGTLLKSK

-613 LDEAMQTAE
+613 LEEAMQTAE
-622 ALRAAISEYKF
+622 SLRLAIGEYKF
-633 MWDDR
+633 MWEER

-647 VVPISAGNEDVAAL
+647 VVPITADNEDVAAL

-672 KEAGRNRVHSFEEND
+672 KEAGRNRIHSFQEND

-704 NALEED
+704 NALEEN

-720 PLQTDEV
+720 PLQADEQ

-752 AAERYGITPNIDRW
+752 AAERYGITPGIDRW

-797 GDEKFLPFVVDQ
+797 GDEKFLPFVIDQ
-809 FQMSGLDATK
+809 FQMSGLDATR

-897 EIGHL
+897 ENSRVC
-902 TGKQT
+902 GK
-907 IAEFAENVEIITLL
+907 
-921 RGMGVDYAQGYGVS
+921 
-935 EPKRVTRAVA
+935 

>member
-1 LFACIELHGI
+1 M
-11 NECIRNRLTYKEKS
+11 S
-25 LKNPQKYSY
+25 
-34 LACIPAANCHNSFPC
+34 
-49 IEIVFV
+49 
-55 RELCLVTNPPEGS
+55 NPP
-68 DSTDIRHRRPRAG
+68 DSSATTGVRYRRPRAG
-81 TRTRGAADAIQ
+81 TRTRGAADALQ
-92 TKIAV
+92 TQIAV

-104 DNFIEQLQT
+104 DRFLEQLQSSI
-113 NIDDLPDAAGCDA
+113 NELPEAAGCDA
-126 AFICL
+126 AFIAL
-131 ISDDGKHFENV
+131 VSDDGTKFESV
-142 VSSTTSF
+142 ISASGGF
-149 AQANPDVLRGE
+149 AQCKPEVLAGE
-160 ALASWPWLSKRLGHL
+160 ALDEWPWMRERLGHL
-175 RVVEVADTLKG
+175 KVIEVADTLKG
-186 SKNSR
+186 SRSSS
-191 TELARLAE
+191 TELQRLSE
-199 LHFGSILMIGFSV
+199 LHIGSLLMIGFSV
-212 HDEIA
+212 QNEVA

-224 EHPVDSWDANLHL
+224 EHSVDNWDANLHL
-237 LLKLVGA
+237 LLKLIGA
-244 SLASG
+244 SLAAG
-249 LERAQDR
+249 LERIRDR
-256 EVLNEMN
+256 TLIGEMN

-270 VTANDGIWDF
+270 ATANDGIWDF
-280 DGETK
+280 DGESK

-292 WKAMLGYDIDEDDLL
+292 WKAMLGYDHESEEVV
-307 LDWYHLVH
+307 LDWYQLVH
-315 PNDMSRVQS
+315 PDDMARVQS
-324 KMRAHLE
+324 KMREHLAG
-331 NKTPFFESIHR
+331 NSPFFESVHR
-342 MKHQNGDWRWMSS
+342 MRHQNGDWRWMSS
-355 RAKAILDENGRLL
+355 RARAVLDENGRLL

-406 TTDSRC
+406 TTDATC
-412 HVEYI
+412 TTEYV
-417 NPVAEELTGWKVDD
+417 NPVAEELTGWRVDD

-447 TCEPLENPLSVSIRR
+447 TCEPLENPLAVAIRR
-462 DRSIKSVRPTLL
+462 NRSIKSVRPTLL

-489 PIRDGKGTVTGGV
+489 PIRDGKGNVTGGV

-523 HDILTGLVNRREFEN
+523 HDILTGLVNRREFEV

-546 AKARETS
+546 AKAQETS

-576 DALLGQLGALLKSK
+576 DALLGQLGTLLKAK

-601 GDEFGVLLESCS
+601 GDEFGVLLESCT

-622 ALRAAISEYKF
+622 SLRMAISEYKF

-647 VVPISAGNEDVAAL
+647 VVPISADNEDVAAL

-672 KEAGRNRVHSFEEND
+672 KEAGRNRIHSFQEND

-704 NALEED
+704 NALEEN

-720 PLQTDEV
+720 PLQAEEE

-752 AAERYGITPNIDRW
+752 AAERYSITPSIDRW

-809 FQMSGLDATK
+809 FQMSGIDATK

-864 LKHFPVDF
+864 LKHFPVDY

-907 IAEFAENVEIITLL
+907 IAEFAENEEIITML
-921 RGMGVDYAQGYGVS
+921 RGMGIDYAQGYGVS